1 MQALTQ
7 TNDYSLL
14 LKQAH
19 ALIEDETDSIANY
32 ANLSSLIMAMIQ
44 DLNWVGFY
52 LKQDDELVLGPFQ
65 GLPACTRISW
75 GKGVCG
81 TAALLNQTQNIP
93 NVHEFEGHIAC
104 DSASNSECVIPL
116 HRHQEVIGVL
126 DVDSPHYDRFDSQLQ
141 AFLEEIVKLL
151 ELKNG

>member
-7 TNDYSLL
+7 TNDYALL
-14 LKQAH
+14 LKQVDS
-19 ALIEDETDSIANY
+19 LIEDESDFIANC
-32 ANLSSLIMAMIQ
+32 ANISAFVMAMIA

-52 LKQDDELVLGPFQ
+52 FKKNEELILGPFQ
-65 GLPACTRISW
+65 GLPACTRIAW
-75 GKGVCG
+75 GNGVCG

-104 DSASNSECVIPL
+104 DSASNSECVVPIHL
-116 HRHQEVIGVL
+116 GNEVIGVL
-126 DVDSPHYDRFDSQLQ
+126 DVDSPQHNRFDAKLQ
-141 AFLEEIVKLL
+141 TFLEDIVHRL